1 SILEE
6 QLPCS
11 ITGESSPSKIEGA
24 SSHSSPSK
32 IEGAGGSMKTPSP
45 GSVTASAMVK
55 NITTDADNTI
65 DMIFDILQLSRD
77 LRKHSLIEEKIL
89 GPYVKQ
95 LEKHYSAR

>member
-1 SILEE
+1 MNEDEIIL
-6 QLPCS
+6 Q
-11 ITGESSPSKIEGA
+11 
-24 SSHSSPSK
+24 
-32 IEGAGGSMKTPSP
+32 
-45 GSVTASAMVK
+45 
-55 NITTDADNTI
+55 TTDDDAI